1 MTDAAHKSE
10 SPFLDLLGTRVEEWR
25 DGFARISL
33 EVQPHHLNRAGV
45 VHGGVLATL
54 LDHGA
59 GFCGLYCTV
68 PGNRRYGVTL
78 SLTCNF
84 VAQTRAGVLTVTGRR
99 KFAGRK
105 IYFADTEVHSED
117 GTLVASGTSVHRFR
131 SGSEAPEGVAP
142 KAPGGAAG

>member
-1 MTDAAHKSE
+1 MTDPVHQSE
-10 SPFLDLLGTRVEEWR
+10 SAFLDLLGTRVEEWR
-25 DGFARISL
+25 DGFSRISL
-33 EVQPHHLNRAGV
+33 EVQPHHLNRSGV

-68 PGNRRYGVTL
+68 PGNRRYGMTL

-84 VAQTRAGVLTVTGRR
+84 IGQSKSGRLIVTGTR

-105 IYFADTEVHSED
+105 IYFADTEIHTED
-117 GTLVASGTSVHRFR
+117 GTLVATGSSVHRFR
-131 SGSEAPEGVAP
+131 TGSESPEGVPP
-142 KAPGGAAG
+142 KPRAGTAG